1 MGVYTVTGG
10 AQGKSQLSGM
20 TPWAFWTGTTTW
32 RTHAATPSVRSHDCL
47 WSNIHMEIENP
58 RTTQF
63 VPLLG
68 AFNFEH
74 KRMDALSLT
83 DEFSFLVD
91 WTKGGEGQEVLR
103 EHIRAGSLIRV
114 NQHGQLHQ
122 GVLKFESGM
131 NTNDGMVVVEVA

>member
-1 MGVYTVTGG
+1 M
-10 AQGKSQLSGM
+10 
-20 TPWAFWTGTTTW
+20 
-32 RTHAATPSVRSHDCL
+32 RTRGCV
-47 WSNIHMEIENP
+47 WSNISMEIENP
-58 RTTQF
+58 KTAEF

-74 KRMDALSLT
+74 KPMGALSLP
-83 DEFSFLVD
+83 DQFSFLMD

-103 EHIRAGSLIRV
+103 EHIRAGALIRV
-114 NQHGQLHQ
+114 KQHGQQHK